1 MADDGV
7 PGDFHFTHLTG
18 KALGGAGLV
27 MTEMTCVSPEGRIT
41 PACCG
46 LYDDEQTAGVPSDR
60 RLRARAARRR
70 RSGMQLGHS
79 GRKGSTKRMWEG
91 IDEPLPDGNW
101 EVVGPSPLA
110 YQPGVNQVPRE
121 LTTTTSTRSR
131 SSSSTPPVAAAT
143 RGLRPDRA
151 ALRARLP
158 AVELHLAR

>member
-46 LYDDEQTAGVPSDR
+46 LYDDEQTQAFR
-60 RLRARAARRR
+60 RIVDFVHEQTPAAI
-70 RSGMQLGHS
+70 GMQLGHS

-91 IDEPLPDGNW
+91 MDEPLPDGNW

-110 YQPGVNQVPRE
+110 YLPGVNQVPRE
-121 LTTTTSTRSR
+121 LTARRPGGDPAAVRRLRHGAASKPAST
-131 SSSSTPPVAAAT
+131 
-143 RGLRPDRA
+143 
-151 ALRARLP
+151 
-158 AVELHLAR
+158 